1 MSAKKGGDFC
11 THSSS
16 PRLCRWLDENGML
29 KLNPGK
35 HRPPMEGSTE
45 LGNDAAVWKNLLA
58 ASKGEPV
65 TSEEIPAEIRVPLC
79 AHLAKD
85 YELFPW

>member
-1 MSAKKGGDFC
+1 
-11 THSSS
+11 
-16 PRLCRWLDENGML
+16 ML